1 MRRNNLQ
8 LVPTVDD
15 TSAPTDPAENLPA
28 NPRTPPH
35 VLRFVPQSDEDV
47 TPDDAA

>member
-15 TSAPTDPAENLPA
+15 KAAPMDLAENLRA
-28 NPRTPPH
+28 NPRTPPA
-35 VLRFVPQSDEDV
+35 VLRLVPRSDEDV